1 MRALLDVNVLIAL
14 IDPVH
19 IHSGRAHE
27 WWALNR
33 SQGWASCSITEN
45 GLVRVLSQPAYP
57 GARTPAQAMRL
68 LELFAEQGNHAFWAG
83 DISLLDRQRFDR
95 THIFGPKQLTD
106 VYLLGLAVNNGG
118 RFATFDR
125 AIWRRAITGAE
136 PLNLVVI

>member
-1 MRALLDVNVLIAL
+1 
-14 IDPVH
+14 
-19 IHSGRAHE
+19 
-27 WWALNR
+27 
-33 SQGWASCSITEN
+33 
-45 GLVRVLSQPAYP
+45 
-57 GARTPAQAMRL
+57 MRL